1 MLRPSSTGTSR
12 PRTTDRLG
20 VRVRSPINGSGM
32 RHVTGRDYVNSICS
46 VPRGCLHIYL
56 LIYDLKCMN
65 WRSSASMT
73 QHRLASVLNSRS
85 IRNFDATSARWY
97 NFKRLLQNNFL
108 CVTGEP
114 IHNFGRVLEIVS
126 FKESFKIL
134 PTYVWPDFNFS
145 SEIREKHFT
154 RRLKFHS
161 HEDFCI
167 LIVFKVKL
175 TKLSSGENVF
185 NSQGQI

>member
-32 RHVTGRDYVNSICS
+32 RHVTGRDYVNYICS

-85 IRNFDATSARWY
+85 IRKFDATSARWY
-97 NFKRLLQNNFL
+97 AGVPKNCTNVRLTWFQFFIWNQRKAFYKASNISFPWRFLYPYCFQGEVDQIVLGRKCFLTPRGKFKQFIT
-108 CVTGEP
+108 VQ
-114 IHNFGRVLEIVS
+114 H
-126 FKESFKIL
+126 
-134 PTYVWPDFNFS
+134 
-145 SEIREKHFT
+145 
-154 RRLKFHS
+154 
-161 HEDFCI
+161 
-167 LIVFKVKL
+167 VKL
-175 TKLSSGENVF
+175 YLS
-185 NSQGQI
+185 

>member
-73 QHRLASVLNSRS
+73 QHRLASVSNSRS
-85 IRNFDATSARWY
+85 IQKLDVTSVRWY
-97 NFKRLLQNNFL
+97 NFKRLRQNNLL

-114 IHNFGRVLEIVS
+114 IHSMKLHNGNRQFWGVLQNCTNVRLTWFQFFIWNQRKAFYKASNIS
-126 FKESFKIL
+126 FPWRFL
-134 PTYVWPDFNFS
+134 CPYC
-145 SEIREKHFT
+145 
-154 RRLKFHS
+154 LQ
-161 HEDFCI
+161 
-167 LIVFKVKL
+167 
-175 TKLSSGENVF
+175 GEVD
-185 NSQGQI
+185 